1 MKVSV
6 VSLALGLALGAPA
19 LVAGQAPPPPSLPR
33 LRRPRRRRPPTP
45 NSSRAAQPLTTP
57 TGQPPQPFP
66 QTVRVGVIDMLRVFG
81 DTAWGKAA
89 QTRIDSLGQ
98 KKTAELS
105 ERQKKLQS
113 DNQKLETDM
122 LNDAARKETQA
133 SIQRQEKEL
142 QRAQQDAQE
151 EFNQLRQEVQESF
164 NAKLGPI
171 LQTLVN
177 EKKITMLF
185 RTTDSGLVFFDQSL
199 DLTAEVIKRFDAV
212 NPPASSAAPSTDD
225 AGCAR
230 SHADPAGID
239 AATGDACAQA
249 VHAGAQAAAQGLAG
263 PVVEAGLPR
272 PLCPLAPGRPRPCW
286 TGWAGPCTIPS
297 TELPDA

>member
-6 VSLALGLALGAPA
+6 VNLALGLALGAPA
-19 LVAGQAPPPPSLPR
+19 LVAGQAPPATQPPATQAPTTQA
-33 LRRPRRRRPPTP
+33 PAEQPPAQP
-45 NSSRAAQPLTTP
+45 PAQPLTSP
-57 TGQPPQPFP
+57 SGQPPQPFP

-81 DTAWGKAA
+81 DTGWGKAS
-89 QTRIDSLGQ
+89 QTRIEALGQ

-105 ERQKKLQS
+105 ERNKKLQS
-113 DNQKLETDM
+113 DNQKLETGM

-133 SIQRQEKEL
+133 SIARQEKEL

-151 EFNQLRQEVQESF
+151 EFNQLRTEVQESF
-164 NAKLGPI
+164 NTKLGPI

-212 NPPASSAAPSTDD
+212 NPPTSSATPSPTT
-225 AGCAR
+225 
-230 SHADPAGID
+230 PA
-239 AATGDACAQA
+239 
-249 VHAGAQAAAQGLAG
+249 
-263 PVVEAGLPR
+263 
-272 PLCPLAPGRPRPCW
+272 APGATPAPP
-286 TGWAGPCTIPS
+286 AS
-297 TELPDA
+297 TPPPAAPAPKPTTPAPKPQPKD

>member
-6 VSLALGLALGAPA
+6 VSLALGLALSTPA
-19 LVAGQAPPPPSLPR
+19 LVAAQAPATQAPATPAPAAEPQQPP
-33 LRRPRRRRPPTP
+33 
-45 NSSRAAQPLTTP
+45 AQPLPSATP
-57 TGQPPQPFP
+57 GPQPPQPFP
-66 QTVRVGVIDMLRVFG
+66 QAVRVGVIDMLRVFG

-89 QTRIDSLGQ
+89 QTRIDALGQ
-98 KKTAELS
+98 KKAAELS
-105 ERQKKLQS
+105 ERQKKLQV
-113 DNQKLETDM
+113 DNQKLETADM

-171 LQTLVN
+171 LQALVN
-177 EKKITMLF
+177 EKKLTMLF

-212 NPPASSAAPSTDD
+212 NPPTSSGTPSTT
-225 AGCAR
+225 A
-230 SHADPAGID
+230 PATPG
-239 AATGDACAQA
+239 ATPTPPAS
-249 VHAGAQAAAQGLAG
+249 
-263 PVVEAGLPR
+263 
-272 PLCPLAPGRPRPCW
+272 APPAP
-286 TGWAGPCTIPS
+286 TTPAPKPS
-297 TELPDA
+297 TPAPKPQPKD

>member
-19 LVAGQAPPPPSLPR
+19 LVAGQAPPASQPPATQAPATQA
-33 LRRPRRRRPPTP
+33 PATEQQP
-45 NSSRAAQPLTTP
+45 AAQPLTTP

-81 DTAWGKAA
+81 DTSWGKGA
-89 QTRIDSLGQ
+89 QTRIDALGQ

-105 ERQKKLQS
+105 ERNKKLQS
-113 DNQKLETDM
+113 DNQKLETGM

-133 SIQRQEKEL
+133 SIARQEIEL

-171 LQTLVN
+171 LQTLVS

-212 NPPASSAAPSTDD
+212 NPPTSSATPSTT
-225 AGCAR
+225 A
-230 SHADPAGID
+230 PATP
-239 AATGDACAQA
+239 AATPTPPASTPPAT
-249 VHAGAQAAAQGLAG
+249 
-263 PVVEAGLPR
+263 P
-272 PLCPLAPGRPRPCW
+272 APK
-286 TGWAGPCTIPS
+286 PS
-297 TELPDA
+297 PPAPKPQPKD

>member
-19 LVAGQAPPPPSLPR
+19 LVAAQAPATQAPA
-33 LRRPRRRRPPTP
+33 TP
-45 NSSRAAQPLTTP
+45 APAAEQPQQPAAQPLPPTTP
-57 TGQPPQPFP
+57 DAQPPQPYP
-66 QTVRVGVIDMLRVFG
+66 QAVRVGVIDMLRVFG
-81 DTAWGKAA
+81 DTGWGKSA
-89 QTRIDSLGQ
+89 QTRIDALGQ

-105 ERQKKLQS
+105 ERQKKLQA
-113 DNQKLETDM
+113 DNQKLETGM

-133 SIQRQEKEL
+133 NIARQEKEL

-212 NPPASSAAPSTDD
+212 NPPTSSGTPSTT
-225 AGCAR
+225 A
-230 SHADPAGID
+230 PATPG
-239 AATGDACAQA
+239 AT
-249 VHAGAQAAAQGLAG
+249 
-263 PVVEAGLPR
+263 P
-272 PLCPLAPGRPRPCW
+272 APPASTPAPA
-286 TGWAGPCTIPS
+286 TPAPKPS
-297 TELPDA
+297 TPAPKPQPKD

>member
-6 VSLALGLALGAPA
+6 VSLALGLALGTPALLAAQAPA
-19 LVAGQAPPPPSLPR
+19 TQAPTTPAPAADQQ
-33 LRRPRRRRPPTP
+33 PTTP
-45 NSSRAAQPLTTP
+45 QPAAQPLPSATP
-57 TGQPPQPFP
+57 GQPPQPFP
-66 QTVRVGVIDMLRVFG
+66 QTMRVGVIDMLRVFG
-81 DTAWGKAA
+81 DTAWGKAS
-89 QTRIDSLGQ
+89 QQRIESLGQ

-133 SIQRQEKEL
+133 SVQRQEKEL

-185 RTTDSGLVFFDQSL
+185 RTTESGLVFFDQSL
-199 DLTAEVIKRFDAV
+199 DLTAEVIKRFDAT
-212 NPPASSAAPSTDD
+212 NPATSSAAPST
-225 AGCAR
+225 
-230 SHADPAGID
+230 PA
-239 AATGDACAQA
+239 
-249 VHAGAQAAAQGLAG
+249 
-263 PVVEAGLPR
+263 
-272 PLCPLAPGRPRPCW
+272 
-286 TGWAGPCTIPS
+286 PS
-297 TELPDA
+297 TPGSTATPPASTPPATPAPKPATPPAPKPQPKD

>member
-19 LVAGQAPPPPSLPR
+19 LVAAQAPATQAPA
-33 LRRPRRRRPPTP
+33 TP
-45 NSSRAAQPLTTP
+45 APAAEQQQPAAQPLPPATP
-57 TGQPPQPFP
+57 DAQPPQPYP
-66 QTVRVGVIDMLRVFG
+66 QAVRVGVIDMLRVFG
-81 DTAWGKAA
+81 DTGWGKSA
-89 QTRIDSLGQ
+89 QTRIDALGQ

-105 ERQKKLQS
+105 ERQKKLQA
-113 DNQKLETDM
+113 DNQKLETGM

-133 SIQRQEKEL
+133 SIARQEKEL

-151 EFNQLRQEVQESF
+151 EFNQIRQEVQESF

-212 NPPASSAAPSTDD
+212 NPPTSSGTPSTT
-225 AGCAR
+225 A
-230 SHADPAGID
+230 PATPG
-239 AATGDACAQA
+239 AT
-249 VHAGAQAAAQGLAG
+249 
-263 PVVEAGLPR
+263 P
-272 PLCPLAPGRPRPCW
+272 APPASTPAPA
-286 TGWAGPCTIPS
+286 TPAPKPS
-297 TELPDA
+297 TPAPKPQPKD

>member
-19 LVAGQAPPPPSLPR
+19 LVAAQAPPATQAPATQAPATQAPAAEQ
-33 LRRPRRRRPPTP
+33 P
-45 NSSRAAQPLTTP
+45 AAQQQPPLTTP
-57 TGQPPQPFP
+57 SGQPPQPFP

-81 DTAWGKAA
+81 DTAWGKGA

-105 ERQKKLQS
+105 ERNKKLQS
-113 DNQKLETDM
+113 DNQKLETGM

-133 SIQRQEKEL
+133 SIARQEKEL

-171 LQTLVN
+171 LQTLVS

-212 NPPASSAAPSTDD
+212 NPPTASATPST
-225 AGCAR
+225 
-230 SHADPAGID
+230 PAPGAP
-239 AATGDACAQA
+239 AATPTPPASTPPPAT
-249 VHAGAQAAAQGLAG
+249 
-263 PVVEAGLPR
+263 P
-272 PLCPLAPGRPRPCW
+272 APK
-286 TGWAGPCTIPS
+286 PS
-297 TELPDA
+297 TPAPKPPPKD

>member
-6 VSLALGLALGAPA
+6 VSIALGLALGAPA
-19 LVAGQAPPPPSLPR
+19 LLAAQAP
-33 LRRPRRRRPPTP
+33 
-45 NSSRAAQPLTTP
+45 TTP
-57 TGQPPQPFP
+57 APTTAAPAAEQQPATTPGTPPAITTPGTQPPQPFP
-66 QTVRVGVIDMLRVFG
+66 QSMRVGVIDMLRVFG
-81 DTAWGKAA
+81 DTAWGKTA
-89 QTRIDSLGQ
+89 QQRIDSLGQ

-105 ERQKKLQS
+105 ERQKKLAT
-113 DNQKLETDM
+113 DNQKLETDV
-122 LNDAARKETQA
+122 LNEAARRETQA
-133 SIQRQEKEL
+133 SVQRQEKEL

-212 NPPASSAAPSTDD
+212 NPAAASTTPGTSTPAAPGSTAAPGTTATPPASTPPATPPATPAPKPTT
-225 AGCAR
+225 
-230 SHADPAGID
+230 PAPKPQPKD
-239 AATGDACAQA
+239 
-249 VHAGAQAAAQGLAG
+249 
-263 PVVEAGLPR
+263 
-272 PLCPLAPGRPRPCW
+272 
-286 TGWAGPCTIPS
+286 
-297 TELPDA
+297 

>member
-19 LVAGQAPPPPSLPR
+19 LVAAQAPATQAPA
-33 LRRPRRRRPPTP
+33 TP
-45 NSSRAAQPLTTP
+45 APAAEQPQQPAAQPLPPATP
-57 TGQPPQPFP
+57 DAQPPQPYP
-66 QTVRVGVIDMLRVFG
+66 QAVRVGVIDMLRVFG
-81 DTAWGKAA
+81 DTGWGKSA
-89 QTRIDSLGQ
+89 QTRIDALGQ

-105 ERQKKLQS
+105 ERQKKLQA
-113 DNQKLETDM
+113 DNQKLETGM

-133 SIQRQEKEL
+133 SIARQEKEL

-212 NPPASSAAPSTDD
+212 NPPTSSGTPSTT
-225 AGCAR
+225 A
-230 SHADPAGID
+230 PATPG
-239 AATGDACAQA
+239 AT
-249 VHAGAQAAAQGLAG
+249 
-263 PVVEAGLPR
+263 P
-272 PLCPLAPGRPRPCW
+272 APPASTPAPA
-286 TGWAGPCTIPS
+286 TPAPKPS
-297 TELPDA
+297 TPAPKPQPKD

>member
-19 LVAGQAPPPPSLPR
+19 LVAGQAPPASQPPATQAPATQA
-33 LRRPRRRRPPTP
+33 PATEQQP
-45 NSSRAAQPLTTP
+45 AAQPLTTP

-89 QTRIDSLGQ
+89 QARIEALGQ

-105 ERQKKLQS
+105 ERNKKLQS
-113 DNQKLETDM
+113 DSQKLETDM
-122 LNDAARKETQA
+122 LNDAARSETDA
-133 SIQRQEKEL
+133 SVKRQQKEL

-151 EFNQLRQEVQESF
+151 EFTQLREEVQASF

-212 NPPASSAAPSTDD
+212 NPPTSSATPSSTT
-225 AGCAR
+225 
-230 SHADPAGID
+230 PA
-239 AATGDACAQA
+239 
-249 VHAGAQAAAQGLAG
+249 
-263 PVVEAGLPR
+263 
-272 PLCPLAPGRPRPCW
+272 APGATPAPP
-286 TGWAGPCTIPS
+286 AS
-297 TELPDA
+297 TPPPATPAPKPTTPAPKPQPKD

>member
-19 LVAGQAPPPPSLPR
+19 LVAGQAPPASQPPATQAPATQA
-33 LRRPRRRRPPTP
+33 PATEQQP
-45 NSSRAAQPLTTP
+45 AAQPLTTP

-81 DTAWGKAA
+81 DTAWGKSA
-89 QTRIDSLGQ
+89 QSRIDSLGQ

-105 ERQKKLQS
+105 ERQKKLAA

-133 SIQRQEKEL
+133 SVQRQEKEL

-185 RTTDSGLVFFDQSL
+185 RTTDSGIVFFDQSL

-212 NPPASSAAPSTDD
+212 NPAGSSAAPST
-225 AGCAR
+225 ATP
-230 SHADPAGID
+230 PA
-239 AATGDACAQA
+239 
-249 VHAGAQAAAQGLAG
+249 
-263 PVVEAGLPR
+263 
-272 PLCPLAPGRPRPCW
+272 APGATATPPAS
-286 TGWAGPCTIPS
+286 TPPPATPAPKPS
-297 TELPDA
+297 TPAPKPQPKD

>member
-6 VSLALGLALGAPA
+6 VSFALGLALGAPA
-19 LVAGQAPPPPSLPR
+19 LLAAQAPATPAPTTAAPPAEQQ
-33 LRRPRRRRPPTP
+33 PP
-45 NSSRAAQPLTTP
+45 AQPLPSATTG
-57 TGQPPQPFP
+57 TQPPQPFP
-66 QTVRVGVIDMLRVFG
+66 QAVRVGVIDMLRVFG

-89 QTRIDSLGQ
+89 QQRIDALGQ

-122 LNDAARKETQA
+122 LNDAARRETQA
-133 SIQRQEKEL
+133 SVSRQEKEL

-212 NPPASSAAPSTDD
+212 NPPTSSATPSTS
-225 AGCAR
+225 A
-230 SHADPAGID
+230 PA
-239 AATGDACAQA
+239 
-249 VHAGAQAAAQGLAG
+249 
-263 PVVEAGLPR
+263 
-272 PLCPLAPGRPRPCW
+272 APGATTTPPAS
-286 TGWAGPCTIPS
+286 TPPATPAPKPS
-297 TELPDA
+297 TPAPKPQPKD